1 MDPISICLLAAGL
14 VKNIQAGC
22 ELYKQAKES
31 FVEIKA
37 TADEVI
43 AIGKEVHGF
52 WGQLLAFF
60 GSKPKPQAAKP
71 QVAKPVAKNKKSAYV
86 AVDETQVKVDIVKN
100 LTEFFKLQ
108 EQLAAH
114 IREEEE
120 KSQTVYDPDQNL
132 MEAALKRVMAQ
143 QQMAELEVQIR
154 ETMVY
159 QSPPE
164 MGALYSSVHKMRETI
179 QEEQEQARLKQ
190 EATKRQE
197 AWRQHQR
204 KGKLQVRI
212 AVLLAALFL
221 VGYLHLWLQI
231 LRIKST
237 TTQPF

>member
-1 MDPISICLLAAGL
+1 VDPISICLLAAGL
-14 VKNIQAGC
+14 VKQIQAGC

-71 QVAKPVAKNKKSAYV
+71 VAKNKKSGYV

-100 LTEFFKLQ
+100 LTEFFRLQ

-120 KSQTVYDPDQNL
+120 KSLTVYDPNQNL

-143 QQMAELEVQIR
+143 QEMDRLVVTIR

-164 MGALYSSVHKMRETI
+164 MGALYSEVFKMREVI
-179 QEEQEQARLKQ
+179 SDEQEKARLKQ
-190 EATKRQE
+190 EAKKREAAWQLRQE
-197 AWRQHQR
+197 ERN
-204 KGKLQVRI
+204 LQ
-212 AVLLAALFL
+212 AKLAAVAATSIFL
-221 VGYLHLWLQI
+221 LYLWLWFI
-231 LRIKST
+231 LVSRWGKS
-237 TTQPF
+237 

>member
-1 MDPISICLLAAGL
+1 M

-31 FVEIKA
+31 FVEVKK

-52 WGQLLAFF
+52 WNQLLAFF
-60 GSKPKPQAAKP
+60 GSKPKPKTT
-71 QVAKPVAKNKKSAYV
+71 KPVAKPKKAEYV

-120 KSQTVYDPDQNL
+120 KSRTVYDPDQNH

-143 QQMAELEVQIR
+143 QEMDRLVVQIR

-164 MGALYSSVHKMRETI
+164 MGALYSSVFDMKEVI

-190 EATKRQE
+190 EAKERYKQWQRQE
-197 AWRQHQR
+197 EKRDFQQKSAYLVITLILILYLWMWLLFV
-204 KGKLQVRI
+204 GKLAR
-212 AVLLAALFL
+212 
-221 VGYLHLWLQI
+221 
-231 LRIKST
+231 T
-237 TTQPF
+237 